1 VTGDEFSEVDFD
13 LLADYVG
20 GALDGTPEHA
30 RVARLISE
38 DLAWR
43 GAHEDLMR
51 GMTAVRTELGA
62 LGRESEPMP
71 ADLVV
76 RLDDAFGT
84 PADLAAAGPAAV
96 DGELGAPGRHLA
108 SVPGNA
114 SESPRARVRT
124 NGLKR
129 RRWVAPLAIAAGLIA
144 FVGFGLDYLS
154 GQNRGSS
161 DTASSSAGRAESAPM
176 MATDGAPG
184 AAGLVGALPPA
195 ADIRSSGTDYRTD
208 TLGNPAA
215 VGKKDFAPAPNAAS
229 GNAVDPLARLRP
241 GAELQGCLDAIA
253 GENGAGS
260 ITVQSLDYARFD
272 GAPALVVR
280 FTAANGTWAWASGS
294 SCGMTQAGASTLG
307 HAKVG

>member
-30 RVARLISE
+30 RVAGLIAE

-43 GAHEDLMR
+43 GAHEDLTR

-62 LGRESEPMP
+62 MGRESEPMP
-71 ADLVV
+71 ADLIV
-76 RLDDAFGT
+76 RLDEAFGT
-84 PADLAAAGPAAV
+84 PAGLAAAGPAAV
-96 DGELGAPGRHLA
+96 DGELGAPSRHLA
-108 SVPGNA
+108 AVPGSA
-114 SESPRARVRT
+114 SGPHRASVRT

-129 RRWVAPLAIAAGLIA
+129 RRWVAPIAIAAGLIA
-144 FVGFGLDYLS
+144 FVGFGADYLS

-161 DTASSSAGRAESAPM
+161 DKASSAGQAESAPM

-195 ADIRSSGTDYRTD
+195 ADIRSSGTDYQPD
-208 TLGNPAA
+208 TLGSPAA
-215 VGKKDFAPAPNAAS
+215 VGKKDFAPAPNVAS
-229 GNAVDPLARLRP
+229 GNGVDPLARLRP

-253 GENGAGS
+253 GENGAGT
-260 ITVQSLDYARFD
+260 ITVQSLEYARFQE
-272 GAPALVVR
+272 APALVVR

-294 SCGMTQAGASTLG
+294 SCGTTQAGASTLG
-307 HAKVG
+307 RAKVG